1 MSSKSNSTNFRQQLD
16 DPALLKQRDGSGM
29 LEILS
34 HFPGQVAQ
42 APQLAVQV
50 LPLPPGPAITR
61 ILFCGLGGSA
71 IGADLLL
78 AYLGQQLAV
87 PAQISRGYQVPSW
100 VNDSTLA
107 VVTSYSG
114 NTEETLAS
122 FRSLVRSHA
131 QIVCLSSGGR
141 LSEEAAAAN
150 LPCIRLPSG
159 LPPRTAIGYT
169 SLPVALLLST
179 KGLIEDPGSEINGCL
194 APLRRNVSDL
204 GPDCPTADNRAKQLA
219 LKLRGRLAIVYG
231 SHHRLDVVARRWAGQ
246 ICENAK
252 QLAYFSSFPEMV
264 HNELVGWRHPRD
276 LLGRLTPIFLRDPDD
291 HVRIARQTDLV
302 RDTHSGREVLEVWGA
317 GKSRLERLFGLVQLG
332 DYASVYLAL
341 LNAEDPTP
349 VAVIDDLKRRL
360 KRV

>member
-1 MSSKSNSTNFRQQLD
+1 MSSKPSWTKFQRLLD
-16 DPALLKQRDGSGM
+16 DPVLLKRRDSSGM

-34 HFPGQVAQ
+34 RFPDQLEQ
-42 APQLAVQV
+42 ATQLAAQV
-50 LPLPPGPAITR
+50 LPLPAGPEITR
-61 ILFCGLGGSA
+61 LLFCGLGGSA

-78 AYLGQQLAV
+78 AYLGRRLAV

-100 VNDSTLA
+100 VDGSTLA

-122 FRSLVRSHA
+122 FRSLIRTHS

-141 LSEEAAAAN
+141 LSEEAAAAG
-150 LPCIRLPSG
+150 LPCIRLPG
-159 LPPRTAIGYT
+159 GVPPRTGIGYT
-169 SLPVALLLST
+169 SLPVALILAA
-179 KGLIEDPGSEINGCL
+179 KGLIEDPADEVSSCL
-194 APLRRNVSDL
+194 VRLRGNVSEL
-204 GPDCPTADNRAKQLA
+204 GPGRPTADNSAKQLA
-219 LKLRGRLAIVYG
+219 LRLRGRLAIVYG
-231 SHHRLDVVARRWAGQ
+231 SHQQLDVVARRWAGQ

-264 HNELVGWRHPRD
+264 HNELVGWRHPAD
-276 LLGRLTPIFLRDPDD
+276 LLGRLTPVFLRDRED
-291 HVRIARQTDLV
+291 HVRIARQTELV
-302 RDTHSGREVLEVWGA
+302 RDTHSGREVLEFWGS
-317 GKSRLERLFGLVQLG
+317 GKTWLERLFGLVQLG

-360 KRV
+360 KRA